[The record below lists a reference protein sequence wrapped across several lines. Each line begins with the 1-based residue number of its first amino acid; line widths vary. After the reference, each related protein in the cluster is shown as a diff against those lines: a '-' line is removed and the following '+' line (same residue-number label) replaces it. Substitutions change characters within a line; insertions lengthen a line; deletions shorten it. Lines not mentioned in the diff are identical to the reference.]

1 MRRWNIKKQN
11 EHLVETLCRELNC
24 THFFARILINRG
36 FLTVEDARAFLDSN
50 RSDLLDPFLFNGMD
64 QVVARIEK
72 AIRNSERIT
81 VYGDYDVDGIT
92 ATALLYGVLKELG
105 GIVDFFIPSRFTD
118 GYGVNTSAIQ
128 SIAER
133 GTQLIITVD
142 TGITAV
148 DEVEEAKRLG
158 VDVIITDHHECQATL
173 PQVLVIN
180 PKYAGSGYPYQQLA
194 GVGVVFKL
202 VSALTFSFG
211 GSVEEIDRFTPLAA
225 IGTIADIMPMH
236 GENRYIVQKGLEY
249 LQNTENIG
257 LKKLIDRCMGDRFL
271 DASAVSYVLAP
282 RINAAGRMGNASIG
296 VELLT
301 TTDEQHAEELVEELC
316 RENNRRQGIEN
327 QILEEAISMFEK
339 DEAVQKRNAI
349 VLWKEGW
356 HNGVVGIVASRLK
369 ERYNRPCILFS
380 LSEDH
385 AKGSGR
391 SVKPFNLF
399 NALERIKGH
408 TLKFGG
414 HAYASGVLVAI
425 DHLNEFR
432 DALCEQ
438 VDLFLEENEFDNS
451 IEIDCSLFPQ
461 DLSVENIL
469 ALQKLAPFGRE
480 NESPIFCMRNVR
492 ILEAAP
498 TANGN
503 HMRITFL
510 CDHLKV
516 TAFYFNVSLADFLY
530 TAGETV
536 DVVFEADINVYNC
549 RRSVQLTIK
558 DIRNALSNSNA
569 VWRDIER
576 LNGMDVLQKDIP
588 LREHTAAVYRY
599 LQKAVSSGISS
610 FDLTTLPA
618 RISRSQQIE
627 ISNGAVYLSLMALEE
642 LGVLNFEREGRNIRK
657 LRLNSQMKVDLGDS
671 QILKKYKEKAGELMC
686 V

>member
-11 EHLVETLCRELNC
+11 EQLVETLCRELNC

-36 FLTVEDARAFLDSN
+36 FLTVEDARAFLNTN
-50 RSDLLDPFLFNGMD
+50 RSDLLDPFLFKGMD
-64 QVVARIEK
+64 QAVERIKK

-118 GYGVNTSAIQ
+118 GYGVNASAIQ

-148 DEVEEAKRLG
+148 DEVEEAKRMG
-158 VDVIITDHHECQATL
+158 IDVIITDHHECQENL

-180 PKYAGSGYPYQQLA
+180 PKYAQSGYPFQHLA

-202 VSALTFSFG
+202 ISALISSFG
-211 GSVEEIDRFTPLAA
+211 GSHLDIDRFTPLAA

-257 LKKLIDRCMGDRFL
+257 LKKLIDRCMGDRLL

-301 TTDEQHAEELVEELC
+301 TDDEQRAEQLVEELC

-327 QILEEAISMFEK
+327 RILEDAIAMIEE
-339 DEAVQKRNAI
+339 DESEQKRNAI
-349 VLWKEGW
+349 VLWKDGW

-399 NALERIKGH
+399 NALERIKEH

-414 HAYASGVLVAI
+414 HAYASGVLVSM

-432 DALCEQ
+432 DALCRQ

-461 DLSVENIL
+461 DLSVENIGS
-469 ALQKLAPFGRE
+469 LQKLAPFGRE

-492 ILEAAP
+492 ILEAVP

-536 DVVFEADINVYNC
+536 DVVFEADINVYNG
-549 RRSVQLTIK
+549 RRSVQLTVR
-558 DIRNALSNSNA
+558 DIRNTLNNSNA

-576 LNGMDVLQKDIP
+576 INEMNANEKDIP
-588 LREHTAAVYRY
+588 LRDHTAAVYRY
-599 LQKAVSSGISS
+599 LQKAVSSGSCS
-610 FDLTTLPA
+610 FDITTLPA
-618 RISRSQQIE
+618 RISRKQQIE

-642 LGVLNFEREGRNIRK
+642 LGVLKFEKEGRNIKK
-657 LRLNSQMKVDLGDS
+657 LQLNSQIKVDLGDS
-671 QILKKYKEKAGELMC
+671 LILKKYKEKAGELMC

>member
-11 EHLVETLCRELNC
+11 EHLVDELCQKLNC
-24 THFFARILINRG
+24 PHFFARILINHG
-36 FLTVEDARAFLDSN
+36 ILNAEDARVFLNTS
-50 RSDLLDPFLFNGMD
+50 RADLLDPFLFYGMD
-64 QVVARIEK
+64 RAVERIGK

-92 ATALLYGVLKELG
+92 ATALLFGVLKEFG
-105 GIVDFFIPSRFTD
+105 GIVDYFIPNRFTD
-118 GYGVNTSAIQ
+118 GYGVNSSAIQ

-133 GTQLIITVD
+133 GTRLIITVD

-148 DEVEEAKRLG
+148 SEVEVARNLG
-158 VDVIITDHHECQATL
+158 IDVIVTDHHECQEVL
-173 PQVLVIN
+173 PQVLVLN
-180 PKYAGSGYPYQQLA
+180 PKYEKSGYPYPHLA

-202 VSALTFSFG
+202 ISALVYSFG
-211 GSVEEIDRFTPLAA
+211 GSSSDIDKYTTLTA

-249 LQNTENIG
+249 LKNTDNIG
-257 LKKLIDRCMGDRFL
+257 LKKLIERCMGDRPL

-301 TTDEQHAEELVEELC
+301 TDDEQLAESMVEELC
-316 RENNRRQGIEN
+316 RENIRRQEIEN
-327 QILEEAISMFEK
+327 GILEDAIVMIEE
-339 DEAVQKRNAI
+339 DEAEQKRNAI

-356 HNGVVGIVASRLK
+356 HNGVVGIVASKLK

-380 LSEDH
+380 LSDGH

-399 NALERIKGH
+399 NALESIKEH

-414 HAYASGVLVAI
+414 HAYASGVLVSA
-425 DHLNEFR
+425 DHLDAFR
-432 DALCEQ
+432 DSLCEQ
-438 VDLFLEENEFDNS
+438 VDLFLKENEFDNS
-451 IEIDCSLFPQ
+451 IEIDCTLYPR
-461 DLSVENIL
+461 DLSVENISS
-469 ALQKLAPFGRE
+469 LQKLAPFGRD

-503 HMRITFL
+503 HMRLILL

-516 TAFYFNVSLADFLY
+516 AAFYFNVSLADFTY
-530 TAGETV
+530 VAGEKV
-536 DVVFEADINVYNC
+536 DVVFETDINVYNG
-549 RRSVQLTIK
+549 RRSVQLIIK
-558 DIRNALSNSNA
+558 DIRNNLSDSNS
-569 VWRDIER
+569 VWRDIEC
-576 LNGMDVLQKDIP
+576 LKKLDVSAADIP
-588 LREHTAAVYRY
+588 SRDHTAAVYRY
-599 LQKAVSSGISS
+599 LQKAVATGVCS
-610 FDLTTLPA
+610 FDITTLPA
-618 RISRSQQIE
+618 RISSIQQIE
-627 ISNGAVYLSLMALEE
+627 ISSGAIYLSLMALQE
-642 LGVLNFEREGRNIRK
+642 LGVLIFEEDGRNIRK
-657 LRLNSQMKVDLGDS
+657 VQLNSQTKVDLGDS
-671 QILKKYKEKAGELMC
+671 LILKKYKEKAGELMC

>member
-11 EHLVETLCRELNC
+11 EHLVEALCKELKC

-36 FLTVEDARAFLDSN
+36 FSTVEDARAFLNTN
-50 RSDLLDPFLFNGMD
+50 RSDLLDPFLFKGMN
-64 QVVARIEK
+64 QAVERIQK

-92 ATALLYGVLKELG
+92 ATALLFVALKEFG

-118 GYGVNTSAIQ
+118 GYGVNSSAIQ

-133 GTQLIITVD
+133 GTGLIITVD

-158 VDVIITDHHECQATL
+158 MDVIITDHHECQENL

-180 PKYAGSGYPYQQLA
+180 PKYAESGYPFQHLA

-202 VSALTFSFG
+202 ISALIYSYG
-211 GSVEEIDRFTPLAA
+211 GCDEDIDKFTPLAA

-257 LKKLIDRCMGDRFL
+257 LKKLMDRCMGDRLL

-301 TTDEQHAEELVEELC
+301 TDDEQHAEQLVEELC

-327 QILEEAISMFEK
+327 RILEDAISMIEN
-339 DEAVQKRNAI
+339 DESQQKRNAI

-399 NALERIKGH
+399 NALERIKEH

-414 HAYASGVLVAI
+414 HAYASGVLVST

-438 VDLFLEENEFDNS
+438 VDMFLEENEFDNS
-451 IEIDCSLFPQ
+451 IEIDCSVFPQ
-461 DLSVENIL
+461 DLSIENIV

-492 ILEAAP
+492 ILEAVP

-503 HMRITFL
+503 HMRITFQ
-510 CDHLKV
+510 CNHLKI
-516 TAFYFNVSLADFLY
+516 TAFYFNVSLSDFLY
-530 TAGETV
+530 EAGELV
-536 DVVFEADINVYNC
+536 DVVFEADINVYNG
-549 RRSVQLTIK
+549 RRSIQLIIK
-558 DIRNALSNSNA
+558 DIRNNLSDSNS
-569 VWRDIER
+569 VWRDVER
-576 LNGMDVLQKDIP
+576 LKQFNVSEGDIP
-588 LREHTAAVYRY
+588 NREHTAAVYRY
-599 LQKAVSSGISS
+599 LQKAVTIGIYS
-610 FDLTTLPA
+610 FDITTLPA
-618 RISRSQQIE
+618 RISRKQQIE
-627 ISNGAVYLSLMALEE
+627 ISNGAVYLSLTALEE
-642 LGVLNFEREGRNIRK
+642 LGVLKFEKEGRYIKN
-657 LRLNSQMKVDLGDS
+657 LQLNSQIKVDLGDS
-671 QILKKYKEKAGELMC
+671 VILNKYREKAGELMC

>member
-11 EHLVETLCRELNC
+11 EHLVETFCEELNC

-36 FLTVEDARAFLDSN
+36 FTTVEDARAFLNVD
-50 RSDLLDPFLFNGMD
+50 RDDLLDPFLFKGME
-64 QVVARIEK
+64 QAVERIKK
-72 AIRNSERIT
+72 AIQNSERIT

-92 ATALLYGVLKELG
+92 ATALLSGVLKELG
-105 GIVDFFIPSRFTD
+105 GVVDFFIPSRFTD
-118 GYGVNTSAIQ
+118 GYGVNSSAIQ
-128 SIAER
+128 AIAEK

-148 DEVEEAKRLG
+148 AEVEEAKRLG
-158 VDVIITDHHECQATL
+158 MDVIVTDHHECQEIL

-180 PKYAGSGYPYQQLA
+180 PKYAESGYPFQHLA

-202 VSALTFSFG
+202 VCALIYSFG
-211 GSVEEIDRFTPLAA
+211 GCPSDIDRFTPLAA

-257 LKKLIDRCMGDRFL
+257 LKKLIDRCMGDRSL

-301 TTDEQHAEELVEELC
+301 TDDEQRAEQLVEELC

-327 QILEEAISMFEK
+327 RILEEAVSMIEE
-339 DEAVQKRNAI
+339 DETEQKRNAI

-399 NALERIKGH
+399 NALERIKEH

-414 HAYASGVLVAI
+414 HAYASGVLVSI
-425 DHLNEFR
+425 DHLSEFR
-432 DALCEQ
+432 DALCKQ

-461 DLSVENIL
+461 DLSVENI
-469 ALQKLAPFGRE
+469 ASLQKLAPFGRE

-492 ILEAAP
+492 ILDAVP

-510 CDHLKV
+510 YDHMKV
-516 TAFYFNVSLADFLY
+516 SAFYFNISLADFLY

-536 DVVFEADINVYNC
+536 DVVFEADINVYNG
-549 RRSVQLTIK
+549 RRSVQLIIK
-558 DIRNALSNSNA
+558 DMRNTVSDSNS

-576 LNGMDVLQKDIP
+576 LNGMDVCEKDIP
-588 LREHTAAVYRY
+588 SRDHTVAVYRY
-599 LQKAVSSGISS
+599 LQKSLAAGVCS
-610 FDLTTLPA
+610 FDITTLPA
-618 RISRSQQIE
+618 RISQKQQVE

-642 LGVLNFEREGRNIRK
+642 LGVLGFEKEGRNIRK
-657 LRLNSQMKVDLGDS
+657 LQLNSQIKVDLGDS
-671 QILKKYKEKAGELMC
+671 VVLKKYKEKAGELMC

>member
-11 EHLVETLCRELNC
+11 EHLVEALCKELKC

-36 FLTVEDARAFLDSN
+36 FSTVEDARAFLNTN
-50 RSDLLDPFLFNGMD
+50 RSDLLDPFLFKEMD
-64 QVVARIEK
+64 QAVDRIKK
-72 AIRNSERIT
+72 AIQNSERIT

-92 ATALLYGVLKELG
+92 ATALLFLVLKELG

-118 GYGVNTSAIQ
+118 GYGVNSSAIQ

-133 GTQLIITVD
+133 GTRLIITVD

-158 VDVIITDHHECQATL
+158 MDVIITDHHECQENL

-180 PKYAGSGYPYQQLA
+180 PKYVESGYPFQHLA

-202 VSALTFSFG
+202 ISALIYSYG
-211 GSVEEIDRFTPLAA
+211 GCDEDIDKFTPLAA

-257 LKKLIDRCMGDRFL
+257 LKKLMDRCMGDRLL

-301 TTDEQHAEELVEELC
+301 TDDEQHAEQLVEELC

-327 QILEEAISMFEK
+327 RILEDAISMIEN
-339 DEAVQKRNAI
+339 DESQQKRNAI

-399 NALERIKGH
+399 NALERIKDH

-414 HAYASGVLVAI
+414 HAYASGVLVSM

-438 VDLFLEENEFDNS
+438 VDMFLEENEFDNS

-461 DLSVENIL
+461 DLSIENIV

-492 ILEAAP
+492 ILEAVP

-510 CDHLKV
+510 CDHLRV
-516 TAFYFNVSLADFLY
+516 TAFYFNVSLSDFLY
-530 TAGETV
+530 AAGESV
-536 DVVFEADINVYNC
+536 DVVFEADINVFNG
-549 RRSVQLTIK
+549 RRSVQLIIK
-558 DIRNALSNSNA
+558 DIRNNLTDSN
-569 VWRDIER
+569 VIWRDIER
-576 LNGMDVLQKDIP
+576 LKQFNVSEKDIP
-588 LREHTAAVYRY
+588 TREHTAAVYRY
-599 LQKAVSSGISS
+599 LQKAVTSGVCS
-610 FDLTTLPA
+610 FDITTLPA
-618 RISRSQQIE
+618 RISQIQKIE
-627 ISNGAVYLSLMALEE
+627 ISNGAVYLSLTALEE
-642 LGVLNFEREGRNIRK
+642 LGILKFEKEGRSIKN
-657 LRLNSQMKVDLGDS
+657 LQLNSQIKVDLEDS
-671 QILKKYKEKAGELMC
+671 VILNKYREKAGELMC

>member
-11 EHLVETLCRELNC
+11 EHLVETFCEELNC

-36 FLTVEDARAFLDSN
+36 FTTVEDARAFLNAD
-50 RSDLLDPFLFNGMD
+50 RDDLLDPFLFKGME
-64 QVVARIEK
+64 QAVERIKK
-72 AIRNSERIT
+72 AIQNSERIT

-92 ATALLYGVLKELG
+92 ATALLFSVLKELG
-105 GIVDFFIPSRFTD
+105 GVVDFFIPSRFTD
-118 GYGVNTSAIQ
+118 GYGVNSSAIQ
-128 SIAER
+128 GFAER

-158 VDVIITDHHECQATL
+158 IDVIITDHHECQEIL

-180 PKYAGSGYPYQQLA
+180 PKYAESGYPFQHLA

-202 VSALTFSFG
+202 VSALIYSFG
-211 GSVEEIDRFTPLAA
+211 GGPSDIDQYTPLAA

-249 LQNTENIG
+249 LRNTENIG
-257 LKKLIDRCMGDRFL
+257 LKKLIDRCMGDRLL

-301 TTDEQHAEELVEELC
+301 TDDEQRAEQLVEELC

-327 QILEEAISMFEK
+327 GILEDAIAMIEE
-339 DEAVQKRNAI
+339 DEAEQKRSAI

-380 LSEDH
+380 LSEGH

-399 NALERIKGH
+399 NALERIKEH

-414 HAYASGVLVAI
+414 HAYASGVLVSMG
-425 DHLNEFR
+425 HLNEFR
-432 DALCEQ
+432 DALCRQ

-451 IEIDCSLFPQ
+451 IEIDCLLFPQ
-461 DLSVENIL
+461 DLSIENIGS
-469 ALQKLAPFGRE
+469 LQKLAPFGRG

-492 ILEAAP
+492 ILEAVP

-503 HMRITFL
+503 HMRLTFL

-530 TAGETV
+530 VAGETV
-536 DVVFEADINVYNC
+536 DVVFEADINVYNG
-549 RRSVQLTIK
+549 RRSVQLTVK
-558 DIRNALSNSNA
+558 DIRNTLSDSNA

-576 LNGMDVLQKDIP
+576 VNEMNVSEKDIP
-588 LREHTAAVYRY
+588 LRDHTAAVYRY
-599 LQKAVSSGISS
+599 LKKAVSSGVCS
-610 FDLTTLPA
+610 FDITTLPA
-618 RISRSQQIE
+618 RISQKQQIE
-627 ISNGAVYLSLMALEE
+627 ISNGAVYLSLMVLEE
-642 LGVLNFEREGRNIRK
+642 LGVLKFEKEGRNIRK
-657 LRLNSQMKVDLGDS
+657 LQLNSQIKVDLGDS
-671 QILKKYKEKAGELMC
+671 EILKKYKEKAGELMC

>member
-1 MRRWNIKKQN
+1 MRRWNIKKQD
-11 EHLVETLCRELNC
+11 EHLVDTLCRELDC

-36 FLTVEDARAFLDSN
+36 FLNEDDARAFLN
-50 RSDLLDPFLFNGMD
+50 TNCSDLLDPFLFNGMD
-64 QVVARIEK
+64 QAVERIKK

-92 ATALLYGVLKELG
+92 ATALLSGVLKELG
-105 GIVDFFIPSRFTD
+105 GVVDFFIPSRFTD
-118 GYGVNTSAIQ
+118 GYGVNSSAIQ
-128 SIAER
+128 AIAEK

-158 VDVIITDHHECQATL
+158 MDVIVTDHHECQEIL

-180 PKYAGSGYPYQQLA
+180 PKYAESGYPFQHLA

-202 VSALTFSFG
+202 ISALIYSFG
-211 GSVEEIDRFTPLAA
+211 GCPADIDQYTPLAA
-225 IGTIADIMPMH
+225 IGTIADIMPML

-257 LKKLIDRCMGDRFL
+257 LKKLIDRCMGDRLL

-301 TTDEQHAEELVEELC
+301 TDDGERAESLVEELC

-327 QILEEAISMFEK
+327 GILEDAISMIEE
-339 DEAVQKRNAI
+339 DEAEQKRNAI

-399 NALERIKGH
+399 NALEQIKDH

-414 HAYASGVLVAI
+414 HAYASGVLVST

-432 DALCEQ
+432 DALCKQ
-438 VDLFLEENEFDNS
+438 VDMFLEENEFDNS
-451 IEIDCSLFPQ
+451 IEIDCSLYPQ

-469 ALQKLAPFGRE
+469 SLQKLAPFGRE

-503 HMRITFL
+503 HMRLTFL
-510 CDHLKV
+510 CDHIKV

-530 TAGETV
+530 TEGETV
-536 DVVFEADINVYNC
+536 DVVFETDINVYNG
-549 RRSVQLTIK
+549 RRSVQLTVK
-558 DIRNALSNSNA
+558 DIRNALSNSNS
-569 VWRDIER
+569 VWRDVER
-576 LNGMDVLQKDIP
+576 LNGMNVGEKDIP
-588 LREHTAAVYRY
+588 SRDHTAAVYRY
-599 LQKAVSSGISS
+599 LQKAVSSGSCS
-610 FDLTTLPA
+610 FDITTLPD
-618 RISRSQQIE
+618 RISQNQEIE
-627 ISNGAVYLSLMALEE
+627 ISNGAVYLSLLALEE
-642 LGVLNFEREGRNIRK
+642 LGVLNFEKEGRNIRK
-657 LRLNSQMKVDLGDS
+657 LQLNSQTKVDLGDS
-671 QILKKYKEKAGELMC
+671 EILKKYKEKAGELMC

>member
-11 EHLVETLCRELNC
+11 EHLVEALCSELGC
-24 THFFARILINRG
+24 THFFARILVNRG
-36 FLTVEDARAFLDSN
+36 FATVQEARAFLN
-50 RSDLLDPFLFNGMD
+50 VTRSDLLDPFLFKGMD
-64 QVVARIEK
+64 QAVERIKK
-72 AIRNSERIT
+72 AIQNSERIT

-92 ATALLYGVLKELG
+92 ATALLTVALKELG
-105 GIVDFFIPSRFTD
+105 GNVDFFIPSRFTD
-118 GYGVNTSAIQ
+118 GYGVNSSAIQ

-133 GTQLIITVD
+133 GTRLILTVD

-158 VDVIITDHHECQATL
+158 IDVIVTDHHECQETL

-180 PKYAGSGYPYQQLA
+180 PKYDQSGYPFQHLA

-202 VSALTFSFG
+202 VSALVYSLG
-211 GSVEEIDRFTPLAA
+211 GTASDIDKYTPLAA

-236 GENRYIVQKGLEY
+236 GENRYIVQKGLEI
-249 LQNTENIG
+249 LKNTRNIG
-257 LKKLIDRCMGDRFL
+257 LKKLIDHCMGDRTL
-271 DASAVSYVLAP
+271 DASAISYVLAP

-301 TTDEQHAEELVEELC
+301 TEDEQYADQLVEELC
-316 RENNRRQGIEN
+316 RENNRRQGVEN
-327 QILEEAISMFEK
+327 RILEEAIAMFEQE
-339 DEAVQKRNAI
+339 EAEKKRNAI

-399 NALERIKGH
+399 NALERIKDH

-414 HAYASGVLVAI
+414 HAYASGVLVST

-438 VDLFLEENEFDNS
+438 VDSFLEENEFDNS
-451 IEIDCSLFPQ
+451 IEIDCSLYPQ
-461 DLSVENIL
+461 DLSVENIA
-469 ALQKLAPFGRE
+469 ALQQLAPFGRE

-503 HMRITFL
+503 HMRLAFL
-510 CDHLKV
+510 CDHTKV
-516 TAFYFNVSLADFLY
+516 TAFYFNTSLADFLY

-536 DVVFEADINVYNC
+536 DVVFEADINAYNG
-549 RRSVQLTIK
+549 RKSVQLIVK
-558 DIRNALSNSNA
+558 DIRNALSCSNF

-576 LNGMDVLQKDIP
+576 LKAMNVQEKDIP
-588 LREHTAAVYRY
+588 TRDHTAAVYRY
-599 LQKAVSSGISS
+599 LQKATSLGFCS
-610 FDLTTLPA
+610 FDITTLPT
-618 RISRSQQIE
+618 RISQKQQIE
-627 ISNGAVYLSLMALEE
+627 ITNGAVYLSLMALEE
-642 LGVLNFEREGRNIRK
+642 LGVLTFESEGRNIRK
-657 LRLNSQMKVDLGDS
+657 VQLNSQIKVDLGDS
-671 QILKKYKEKAGELMC
+671 EILKKYKEKAGELMC